1 MTDRNSYDSEMYAS
15 NDLYKNYFTNAEHR
29 IITMDA
35 NEAESLT
42 AEDVKNLVEQHQ
54 KLIPFYKSMEKL
66 YKGLHPIFY
75 KKNKT
80 QGKPDV
86 RIAVNFARYLV
97 DTSSSY
103 FNGKPMRFNST
114 DIELTKWLN
123 DYRHANSEDDL
134 DSELSK
140 NTAIYGHAYKYLYQ
154 DEDAKT
160 RVAVVKPTD
169 AFIVYSD
176 DVRRIPILGVVY
188 EHIDDQSYRAGVY
201 TYNNNDKLVFTKQGE
216 DNYKLEE
223 DDTSKEQIS
232 NPYDGVPL
240 VEFMEN
246 KERQGRI
253 EMVTS
258 LINAYNEAISEKA
271 DDVAYFAD
279 AYLKLIGVDLGDNE
293 TLKQLRDNRVIWT
306 PNGTNTENKIDIGFL
321 EKPNADTTQENLL
334 NRLER
339 LIYKTAM
346 VFNTNDESFSGN
358 ISGEALRLKLRDM
371 DSVAGMK
378 ARKFETAYL
387 QEYKKIMG
395 VETNG
400 ISDKANEWETI
411 TITPMFNEP
420 HNISTEADTMAK
432 LTGIT
437 SQRTQLSQFSPIS
450 NVDDE
455 IKQIEQEKKQAQDE
469 IEKSYPTLDANKQAD
484 DADAVNEEDDGIG
497 KDEQSKD
504 NE

>member
-1 MTDRNSYDSEMYAS
+1 MTDRNSYDNEAYAS
-15 NDLYKNYFTNAEHR
+15 NELYRNYFTNAEHR

-35 NEAESLT
+35 NEVDTLT
-42 AEDVKNLVEQHQ
+42 VDDVKNLVNQHQ

-66 YKGLHPIFY
+66 YKGLHPIYY
-75 KKNKT
+75 KPAKEK
-80 QGKPDV
+80 GKPDV

-97 DTSSSY
+97 DTSSAY
-103 FNGKPMRFNST
+103 FNGKPMRFNSSVPAVT
-114 DIELTKWLN
+114 EWLN
-123 DYRHANSEDDL
+123 NYRKLNQEDDL

-140 NTAIYGHAYKYLYQ
+140 DTAIYGTAYKYLYQ
-154 DEDAKT
+154 DENAQTK
-160 RVAVVKPTD
+160 VAVVKPTD
-169 AFIVYSD
+169 AFVVYSD
-176 DVRRIPILGVVY
+176 DVRRIPLLAVVY
-188 EHIDDQSYRAGVY
+188 EHIDDESYQAGVY
-201 TYNNNDKLVFTKQGE
+201 TYNNNDKLIFTKKGE
-216 DNYKLEE
+216 DNYRLEE
-223 DDTSKEQIS
+223 DDSYKESIA
-232 NPYDGVPL
+232 NPYDSIPL
-240 VEFMEN
+240 IEFMEN
-246 KERQGRI
+246 NERQGRI
-253 EMVTS
+253 ELVTS

-279 AYLKLIGVDLGDNE
+279 AYLKMIGVDLGDKE
-293 TLKQLRDNRVIWT
+293 TMQKLRDNRVIWT
-306 PNGTNTENKIDIGFL
+306 PNGTNADNKIDIGFL

-334 NRLER
+334 NRIER

-378 ARKFETAYL
+378 ARKFESSFM
-387 QEYKKIMG
+387 QEYKKIMQ

-400 ISDKANEWETI
+400 IASHANDWSTI
-411 TITPMFNEP
+411 TITPMFDEP

-455 IKQIEQEKKQAQDE
+455 IKQIKREKEDAQNE
-469 IEKSYPTLDANKQAD
+469 LEKNYPTLDANKQAD
-484 DADAVNEEDDGIG
+484 DTDAVNEGDDSNSED
-497 KDEQSKD
+497 KQQE
-504 NE
+504 NN